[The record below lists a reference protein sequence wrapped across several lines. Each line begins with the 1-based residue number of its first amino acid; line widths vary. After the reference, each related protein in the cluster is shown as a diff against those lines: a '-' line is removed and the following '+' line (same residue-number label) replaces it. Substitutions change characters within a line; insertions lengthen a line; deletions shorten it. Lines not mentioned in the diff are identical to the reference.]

1 MANALNKATVDLVK
15 QFEGLGDG
23 DKDKPGLQPYIC
35 PAGYW
40 TIGYGRVVRGADG
53 RMFKGEVD
61 RQAANAVYPDGID
74 EPRASQFLAADL
86 ADVGRQVAGKV
97 KVPLTDNQFGACAS
111 FVYNIGIGAFAA
123 STLLKK
129 LNAGD
134 YPGAAD
140 QFLVWNKT
148 TDPRTGQKVELPGL
162 TRRRQAERALFLSA

>member
-1 MANALNKATVDLVK
+1 MANMINGATIDLVK

-53 RMFKGEVD
+53 RMFKGQVD
-61 RQAANAVYPDGID
+61 AKAASAVYPNGID
-74 EPRASQFLAADL
+74 ERQASAFLSDDL
-86 ADVGRQVAGKV
+86 TGVGRQVAGKV
-97 KVPLTDNQFGACAS
+97 RVALTDNQFGACTS

-134 YPGAAD
+134 FAGAAD

-148 TDPRTGQKVELPGL
+148 TDPRTGRKMELTGL
-162 TRRRQAERALFLSA
+162 TRRRQAERGLFLRA

>member
-1 MANALNKATVDLVK
+1 MANTINGATVGLVK

-40 TIGYGRVVRGADG
+40 TIGYGRVVRGTDG

-61 RQAANAVYPDGID
+61 RKAANAVYPNGID
-74 EPRASQFLAADL
+74 EPQASAFLAEDL
-86 ADVGRQVAGKV
+86 SGVGRQVAGKV
-97 KVPLTDNQFGACAS
+97 KVGLTDNQFGACVS

-134 YPGAAD
+134 YAGAAD

-148 TDPRTGQKVELPGL
+148 TDPRTGQKVALAGL
-162 TRRRQAERALFLSA
+162 TRRRQAERGLFLTA